1 MSHLSDYSVE
11 LTVSCS
17 PVWAFKKDSLP
28 DSTECT
34 YLKLL
39 FQRKDTGPQEKD
51 STAGITCLET
61 SQGPVSP
68 GPLSLS
74 TRDG

>member
-11 LTVSCS
+11 LTVWYS
-17 PVWAFKKDSLP
+17 PVWAFEKDLLP
-28 DSTECT
+28 DSTEHT
-34 YLKLL
+34 HLKLL
-39 FQRKDTGPQEKD
+39 FQRKDTGPQEKY
-51 STAGITCLET
+51 STASIRCPET